1 MTNLAVELQH
11 HVVEHQDLAIELQ
24 HRWVEHQDQAGQ
36 HRWPDRALPSPFRG
50 EGMAGHVWAR
60 SGQHR

>member
-36 HRWPDRALPSPFRG
+36 RRWPEPCRAPSG
-50 EGMAGHVWAR
+50 ERAWQGMFGLGRVSIVR
-60 SGQHR
+60 